1 VNRLFGPSVLVL
13 ALVLCPH
20 TASAQDPPPRPGRTG
35 QQVPDSVALPIDT
48 AVARGLGLPT
58 QPSRSFPSADS
69 IINALM
75 ELEGYGATRYAADSL
90 TLYAENS
97 EIRLKGNSLVERD
110 GSILEADS
118 VSFLQDECLMI
129 ASGDPKVFEGETVL
143 VGVGMRYD
151 TCERTGIIAE
161 AVTKF
166 AQQGVDWYMRGEL
179 AVDSASTRIYGAKT
193 KVTTCQ
199 LPEPHYYFS
208 ASSVKW
214 VSNNVMVARPAVLYI
229 KDVPVLWLPFIWQ
242 DMRQGRHSGIL
253 APRFGFSELVRPNS
267 GYNRHISN
275 VGYYVAIS
283 DYLDLQ
289 ASLDWF
295 SGNYLALNGQVRYRW
310 RNRFVTG
317 NLAVSR
323 IFEEGVDGGP
333 GSRSLRLQ
341 WMHQQSFNQ
350 RTRLTANVD
359 YATSA
364 RVIERNSVD
373 PLVQTATLGSR
384 INFNK
389 QFDWGTLTIGASR
402 SQDLANDAVTQTLPS
417 VSLSP
422 APINIGESI
431 TWSPSFSYNR
441 SQLLHRFVGIL
452 NPSVIEDFPVDSL
465 FSDSRNQSLRIGT
478 PLRIGRW
485 NWRNDLS
492 ITDFYSNAPSNPV
505 TAVDPADSSV
515 STVYYGAE
523 FSTQIDWNTGIN
535 LPIIFAST
543 WKLQPTLGVQNI
555 TSGPF
560 MIRNTRTNGRFVTQG
575 KRLSFGASL
584 APAVFGFFPG
594 LGPISRIRHSISP
607 SVRWNIAPASDV
619 PEEYAKVAAPQGSEA
634 QLRSPTQHQI
644 SLGLSQ
650 VFEGKL
656 RPAAGDTTSDPR
668 NARKVK
674 LLSIQTSSFTYDFQ
688 QAKEPGRNGW
698 KTQALQNTFTSDLLR
713 GFTLSL
719 QHDLWDGPVGFD
731 ESRFKPFLKSVS
743 ARFTLTGTTLANML
757 ALVTGGEATPEPE
770 AEAAP
775 ASQDMLQPMG
785 NAMSA
790 PRTLEPALD
799 QLTARRTAGGGF
811 RTSVTYDEQRFRT
824 DEITDEGGIVQPSLR
839 NLGLQIGFSP
849 TPGWQVSWNTQY
861 NITQKE
867 FGQHVVRLDRTM
879 HRWQATFSFVK
890 APNGNFAFNFFI
902 SLRDQPEMKFNYDQR
917 TSRQSR

>member
-1 VNRLFGPSVLVL
+1 MVSRFHRVFLLTVIVLTL
-13 ALVLCPH
+13 IMIPYG
-20 TASAQDPPPRPGRTG
+20 ASAQDPPPRAR
-35 QQVPDSVALPIDT
+35 QQIPDSVALPIDT
-48 AVARGLGLPT
+48 TVARGLGLPT

-75 ELEGYGATRYAADSL
+75 ALEGYGATRYAADSL

-97 EIRLKGNSLVERD
+97 EIRLKGHSLVERE
-110 GSILEADS
+110 GSTLEADS
-118 VSFLQDECLMI
+118 VFFLQDECLMI
-129 ASGDPKVFEGETVL
+129 ASGDPVVFDRETVL
-143 VGVGMRYD
+143 VGGGMRYD

-199 LPEPHYYFS
+199 LPDPHFYFS

-267 GYNRHISN
+267 EYSRHISN

-310 RNRFVTG
+310 LNRFVTG

-323 IFEEGVDGGP
+323 IFEEGIEGGP

-384 INFNK
+384 INFSK

-402 SQDLANDAVTQTLPS
+402 TQDLANDAVTQTLPS

-422 APINIGESI
+422 APINFGESI

-441 SQLLHRFVGIL
+441 SQLLHQFVRVL
-452 NPSVIEDFPVDSL
+452 NPSAVEGFPVDSL
-465 FSDSRNQSLRIGT
+465 FSDSRNQSLRLGT
-478 PLRIGRW
+478 PIRIGRW

-492 ITDFYSNAPSNPV
+492 ITDFYSNAPKV
-505 TAVDPADSSV
+505 EETVVDPVDSTV
-515 STVYYGAE
+515 STVWYGE
-523 FSTQIDWNTGIN
+523 DFSTQVDWNTGIG
-535 LPIIFAST
+535 LPIIFGST
-543 WKLQPTLGVQNI
+543 WKLQPTLGVQNA

-560 MIRNTRTNGRFVTQG
+560 MIRNTKTNGRFVRQG

-594 LGPISRIRHSISP
+594 FGPITRIRHSLSP
-607 SVRWNIAPASDV
+607 IVRWNLAPAADV
-619 PEEYAKVAAPQGSEA
+619 PEEYAQVTALPGAEA
-634 QLRSPTQHQI
+634 RLRSPTQHQI

-656 RPAAGDTTSDPR
+656 RPPAGDTTSDPR
-668 NARKVK
+668 NAAKIK
-674 LLSIQTSSFTYDFQ
+674 ILSIQTSAMTYDFQ

-698 KTQALQNTFTSDLLR
+698 MTQSLQNTFTSDLLR

-719 QHDLWDGPVGFD
+719 RHDLWDGPVGLD

-743 ARFTLTGTTLANML
+743 ARFTLTGTTFANML
-757 ALVTGGEATPEPE
+757 ALVTGGEATPEPQS
-770 AEAAP
+770 EAAP
-775 ASQDMLQPMG
+775 ATQDMLQPMG
-785 NAMSA
+785 NAMST
-790 PRTLEPALD
+790 PRTLEPSLD
-799 QLTARRTAGGGF
+799 QLTARRTSAGGF

-824 DEITDEGGIVQPSLR
+824 DEITDEGNIVQPSLR

-849 TPGWQVSWNTQY
+849 TPGWTVSWNTQY

-879 HRWQATFSFVK
+879 DRWQATFSFVK

-917 TSRQSR
+917 TSRQP